1 MVSVGV
7 TGPVQLF
14 TANAKLSLVKQRN
27 VVTDVRCEMCLAW
40 TTAGLIPTEA
50 VDEDTTHSSD

>member
-14 TANAKLSLVKQRN
+14 TANAKLEVKQRN
-27 VVTDVRCEMCLAW
+27 VVTDVRCVWPCLAW

-50 VDEDTTHSSD
+50 VDEDRTHQSD